1 MNSKSYFKVGMFVI
15 IGAVLV
21 VTGIIVFGAGKFLKE
36 KIIIESYFDQS
47 VQGLEVGAPLK
58 FQGVKVGN
66 VSEIGFVF
74 NDYDTDLN
82 YVLVRSEIFPDK
94 VGSLKQRE
102 NMDLVVKQLID
113 RGYPI
118 NVFVGGDKK
127 DALQAIIEDDI
138 NKGMRIELSSQ
149 GVTGVGFLNIVFV
162 DPEQYQPLVID
173 WTPFDIYIPSKPGVI
188 TLLTKAIEDVSKAL
202 IDIDFKELGKNM
214 NKILANLAKVDFAEL
229 DEKLQDILNEMNQT
243 VETLNNTTSDMRR
256 FGLSQQTEIKS
267 IISDIKSIS
276 SDLNQLLNTGKQ
288 DPAWLIFGKPPPR
301 LNYGEEKK

>member
-118 NVFVGGDKK
+118 NVFVGGDEK
-127 DALQAIIEDDI
+127 DTLQAIIEDDI

-214 NKILANLAKVDFAEL
+214 NKILANLAKVDFSQL
-229 DEKLQDILNEMNQT
+229 DVKLQDILNEMDQT
-243 VETLNNTTSDMRR
+243 VETLNNTTRDMRR

-288 DPAWLIFGKPPPR
+288 DPAWMIFGKPPPR

>member
-1 MNSKSYFKVGMFVI
+1 MNPKSYFKVGIFVI
-15 IGAVLV
+15 IGAVLI

-74 NDYDTDLN
+74 NDYDTGLN
-82 YVLVRSEIFPDK
+82 YVLVRSELFPDK
-94 VGSLKQRE
+94 VGSLKHRA
-102 NMDLVVKQLID
+102 NMDLIIKKLMD

-118 NVFVGGDKK
+118 SVFVGRDEK
-127 DALQAIIEDDI
+127 DTLQAIIEDDI

-149 GVTGVGFLNIVFV
+149 GITGVGFLNIVFV

-173 WTPFDIYIPSKPGVI
+173 WTPYDIYIPSKPGVI
-188 TLLTKAIEDVSKAL
+188 TLLTQAIEDVSKAL
-202 IDIDFKELGKNM
+202 IDIDFKKLGKNM
-214 NKILANLAKVDFAEL
+214 NKILANLSKVDFAKL

-243 VETLNNTTSDMRR
+243 VETLKNTTKDMRR
-256 FGLSQQTEIKS
+256 FGLSQQTEIES
-267 IISDIKSIS
+267 IIDDIKSIS
-276 SDLNQLLNTGKQ
+276 SDLNQLLSTGKQ
-288 DPAWLIFGKPPPR
+288 DPAWLIFGEPPPR

>member
-74 NDYDTDLN
+74 NDYDTGLN

-94 VGSLKQRE
+94 VGSLKHRE

-118 NVFVGGDKK
+118 NVFVGGDEK

-149 GVTGVGFLNIVFV
+149 GITGVGFLNIVFV

-243 VETLNNTTSDMRR
+243 VETLNSTTRDMRR

-288 DPAWLIFGKPPPR
+288 DPAWLIFGEPPPR